1 MLYGPERITL
11 TSMTTVLLI
20 RHGRTTANASG
31 TLAGWTPDVHLDE
44 RGIEQCTQLA
54 LRLAIVPLQA
64 VVASPLERTQETTA
78 LLLEGRSI
86 PVHLDDRVAECRY
99 GDWTGSSLKSL
110 AKDPL
115 WKVVQSHPSA
125 VTFPGKQGES
135 MIAMQHRAVSAIRDW
150 NSKLGEKAIYAVVS
164 HGDVIKAILADALGM
179 HLDQF
184 QRIHVDTASVSVVDY
199 TSTRPFVM
207 RTNDISG
214 DFSGL
219 SSTTKRRAKTSDAAV
234 GGGDRR

>member
-1 MLYGPERITL
+1 MQLGGRDHAFAAVPAHTPDHGHIVLYGPERITL

-54 LRLAIVPLQA
+54 LRLSTVPLQA

-99 GDWTGSSLKSL
+99 GD
-110 AKDPL
+110 
-115 WKVVQSHPSA
+115 
-125 VTFPGKQGES
+125 
-135 MIAMQHRAVSAIRDW
+135 
-150 NSKLGEKAIYAVVS
+150 
-164 HGDVIKAILADALGM
+164 
-179 HLDQF
+179 
-184 QRIHVDTASVSVVDY
+184 
-199 TSTRPFVM
+199 
-207 RTNDISG
+207 
-214 DFSGL
+214 
-219 SSTTKRRAKTSDAAV
+219 
-234 GGGDRR
+234 